1 MAEVKAESKEAVALE
16 LLLIV
21 ARVEG
26 KWNGG
31 VSSLESGPWTGTTKQ
46 WVLQTYHDCLR
57 VTRGYKPN

>member
-1 MAEVKAESKEAVALE
+1 MTEAGAESKEAVALE

-31 VSSLESGPWTGTTKQ
+31 VSSLESGPWTGTTKK
-46 WVLQTYHDCLR
+46 WVLQTYADCLH
-57 VTRGYKPN
+57 VTRDGKPS